1 MRLQYNRG
9 TVEVSLMSETVP
21 MNFEGRNI
29 LDNYDN
35 GIFKICWTYNIF
47 EGGMFMDEKILQS
60 LVLENKEILNI
71 TGVEGV
77 DNFNDEIVV
86 LITTKGKLTIKGE
99 NLAISKLNVDEGKL
113 MVKGIINS
121 LIFSEYEGQREKVSL
136 VKKLFK

>member
-1 MRLQYNRG
+1 M
-9 TVEVSLMSETVP
+9 SLMSETVP

-86 LITTKGKLTIKGE
+86 LITTKGRLTIKGE

-113 MVKGIINS
+113 MVKGNINS
-121 LIFSEYEGQREKVSL
+121 LVFSEYEGQREKVSL